1 MRALI
6 RWLSVLWLAAAGA
19 ALAQAP
25 DCVLLNRSVISAN
38 EKGTV
43 HQALAI
49 RDGRIAAAGNTA
61 AIKRLAGKQTRV
73 IDLARR
79 TVIPGLIDSH
89 MHAIRAALSYSTEVD
104 WIGVP
109 TLDEAL
115 GRVREAARNARPG
128 QWLIVAGG
136 WTEEQFKER
145 RRPTQAELMA
155 AAPDHPVYV
164 QWMYGWAMLTPLAHQ
179 VLKFNAEADLPGG
192 GKFERDAQGNATGTG
207 AHRVANY
214 NPFFALRW
222 MLDGKS
228 AGGLALRG
236 AEETP
241 TRLEALRMYT
251 SGSAW
256 FAHDEAKRGTL
267 EVGKLADLA
276 VLIRDY
282 LAVLNRD
289 YLTVPADQI
298 AALHALLTM
307 VGGRVVYADGP
318 YRQFE

>member
-6 RWLSVLWLAAAGA
+6 RWFSVLWLAAACA

-25 DCVLLNRSVISAN
+25 DVVLLNRSVISAN

-115 GRVREAARNARPG
+115 GRVREAARNAKPG

-192 GKFERDAQGNATGTG
+192 GKFERDAQGNATG
-207 AHRVANY
+207 AHRAANY
-214 NPFFALRW
+214 NPFIALRW

-276 VLIRDY
+276 VL
-282 LAVLNRD
+282 NRD

>member
-6 RWLSVLWLAAAGA
+6 RWFSVLWLATAGA

-79 TVIPGLIDSH
+79 TVIAGLIDSH

-192 GKFERDAQGNATGTG
+192 GKFERDAQGNATG

-214 NPFFALRW
+214 NPFIALRW

-267 EVGKLADLA
+267 EVGKLA
-276 VLIRDY
+276 
-282 LAVLNRD
+282 
-289 YLTVPADQI
+289 
-298 AALHALLTM
+298 ALHALLTM

>member
-6 RWLSVLWLAAAGA
+6 RWFSVLWLAAACA

-25 DCVLLNRSVISAN
+25 DVVLLNRSVISAN

-192 GKFERDAQGNATGTG
+192 GKFERDAQGNATG

-214 NPFFALRW
+214 NPFIALRW

-276 VLIRDY
+276 VL
-282 LAVLNRD
+282 NRD

>member
-1 MRALI
+1 MELSNCLIVFMRALI
-6 RWLSVLWLAAAGA
+6 RWFSVLWLAAAGA

-25 DCVLLNRSVISAN
+25 DVVLLNRSVISAN

-104 WIGVP
+104 WTGVP

-214 NPFFALRW
+214 NPFIALRW

-276 VLIRDY
+276 VL
-282 LAVLNRD
+282 NRD
-289 YLTVPADQI
+289 LRTTLPKE
-298 AALHALLTM
+298 LSPPP
-307 VGGRVVYADGP
+307 R
-318 YRQFE
+318 